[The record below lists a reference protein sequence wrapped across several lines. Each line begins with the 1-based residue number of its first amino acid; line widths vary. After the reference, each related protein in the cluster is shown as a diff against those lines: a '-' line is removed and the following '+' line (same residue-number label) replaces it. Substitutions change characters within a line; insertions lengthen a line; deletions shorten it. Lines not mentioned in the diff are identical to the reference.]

1 MHESTWQHHYE
12 VGKKA
17 FEEGSLSVA
26 IEHLEK
32 VAREK
37 ENFPDVYNML
47 GQIYYANS
55 RHGEAIKAFKKALAI
70 NPDYNEVSLN
80 LSIVYNE
87 LGQFDVAREV
97 YSKAKRFSK
106 DYLDPFVKG
115 KLANMHADI
124 GRIYKDLGMYEE
136 AASEYRMALALRPA
150 FVDIRTE
157 LAVALRG
164 TKDFLTAIKEL
175 KESVEL
181 KPDYAAARIQLGLT
195 YFLMGE
201 HGKATAEWA
210 TVLKKYPEDK
220 LARMYMNLVEP
231 DGCAAAKKA

>member
-1 MHESTWQHHYE
+1 MS
-12 VGKKA
+12 
-17 FEEGSLSVA
+17 FA
-26 IEHLEK
+26 IEHLER

-47 GQIYYANS
+47 GQIYCANS
-55 RHGEAIKAFKKALAI
+55 RHGDAIKAFKKALAI
-70 NPDYNEVSLN
+70 NPDYNEVALN
-80 LSIVYNE
+80 LSVVYNE
-87 LGQFDVAREV
+87 LGQFDMAREV

-124 GRIYKDLGMYEE
+124 GRIYKDLGMYGE

-164 TKDFLTAIKEL
+164 VKDFLSAVREL
-175 KESVEL
+175 KEAIEI
-181 KPDYAAARIQLGLT
+181 KPDYLHARIQLGMT

-201 HGKATAEWA
+201 HDNAMNEW
-210 TVLKKYPEDK
+210 VEVIKKHPEDK
-220 LARMYMNLVEP
+220 LARIYINLIAPE
-231 DGCAAAKKA
+231 DSSNAKKA